1 MVEELKNRIRST
13 IINVEFSLGQKLSK
27 SFLQKYLC
35 MSRTPIREVL
45 GQLLVEGI
53 VSYSE
58 YRGFRVFKMDEQ
70 ELREFYDLRLTFEV
84 KALSDANAK
93 NRLELIKVL
102 KNIIKEME
110 DSIKYN
116 DFDTYNLKDSE
127 FHKSFILFSS
137 NRFLL
142 KYYENIISI
151 NRTYQTRTNKL
162 DRLIYLKKQRSMEGH
177 VEILKQLEKNNL
189 SLVLRNLRMHVNNF
203 SRVSII
209 PFLVAD

>member
-189 SLVLRNLRMHVNNF
+189 SLVLRNLRMHVNKF

>member
-127 FHKSFILFSS
+127 FQKSFILFSS

-189 SLVLRNLRMHVNNF
+189 SLVLRNLRMHVNKF

>member
-93 NRLELIKVL
+93 NILELIKVL

>member
-1 MVEELKNRIRST
+1 MVEELKNRIRSA